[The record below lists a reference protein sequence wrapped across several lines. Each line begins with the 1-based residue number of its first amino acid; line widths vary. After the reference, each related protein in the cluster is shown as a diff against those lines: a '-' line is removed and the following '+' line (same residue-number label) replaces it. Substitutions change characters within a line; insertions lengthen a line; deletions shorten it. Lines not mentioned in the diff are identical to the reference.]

1 MKKTLALVALVLA
14 VAPAAAS
21 ARPAAAKIS
30 PAEFRTQMRQL
41 WVDHVVW
48 TRMVIV
54 AFAAG
59 SPDLKAAETRLLRNQ
74 VDIGN
79 AIKPYYGAAAGSKLT
94 ALLRQ
99 HILEAVPVLSAAKAG
114 DTVKLAAA
122 RKAWYANANVIA
134 HFLSSANPKSWPF
147 AATGMMMKMHLDLT
161 TAEAVARLKGQWA
174 ADVRAY
180 DKVQAEIMQ
189 MADALASGIVAQ
201 FPSRFAG

>member
-1 MKKTLALVALVLA
+1 MKKMLALAALVLA

-21 ARPAAAKIS
+21 ARPAAAKVS
-30 PAEFRTQMRQL
+30 PTEFRTQMRQL

-99 HILEAVPVLSAAKAG
+99 HILEAVPVLAAAKAG
-114 DTVKLAAA
+114 DTAKLAAA
-122 RKAWYANANVIA
+122 QKAWYANANVIA
-134 HFLSSANPKSWPF
+134 RFLSSANPKNWPL
-147 AATGMMMKMHLDLT
+147 ADTQMMMKMHLDLT

-189 MADALASGIVAQ
+189 MADALSSGIVAQ

>member
-1 MKKTLALVALVLA
+1 MKKLLALAALVLA

-21 ARPAAAKIS
+21 ARPVAAKVS

-79 AIKPYYGAAAGSKLT
+79 AIKPYYGAAAGSTLT
-94 ALLRQ
+94 ALLRR
-99 HILEAVPVLSAAKAG
+99 HILEAVPVLAAAKAG
-114 DTVKLAAA
+114 DATKLAAA
-122 RKAWYANANVIA
+122 QKAWYANGNVIA
-134 HFLSSANPKSWPF
+134 RFLSSANPKSWPP
-147 AATGMMMKMHLDLT
+147 ADTQMMMKMHLDLT

-180 DKVQAEIMQ
+180 DRVQAEIMQ

-201 FPSRFAG
+201 FPSRFAA

>member
-1 MKKTLALVALVLA
+1 MKKMLALAALVLA

-21 ARPAAAKIS
+21 ARPAAAKVS
-30 PAEFRTQMRQL
+30 PTEFRTQMRQL

-99 HILEAVPVLSAAKAG
+99 HILEAVPVLAAAKAG
-114 DTVKLAAA
+114 DTAKLGAAQ
-122 RKAWYANANVIA
+122 KAWYANANVIA
-134 HFLSSANPKSWPF
+134 RFLSSANPKNWPL
-147 AATGMMMKMHLDLT
+147 ADTQMMMKMHLDLT

-189 MADALASGIVAQ
+189 MADALSSGIVAQ